1 MPLAQLRA
9 ETEHAA
15 EHAAGYE
22 AETIAAAETAQT
34 AVHPGMGAE
43 ISAATAAP
51 GETTV
56 ARRIV
61 LRRTT
66 WERLSHLAEALE
78 DTRGIDVTPMD
89 VAVVALEAGLREVE
103 EGLRNPNAR
112 KRASSSA
119 SSTQKR
125 RKSKS
130 GSTTRR
136 RRALKL
142 SDEERA
148 QLEALLVDQRSTR
161 ARQRTI
167 ALWLGHTKRKVDTEH
182 LRQLSV
188 DYDAYNVANFA
199 QNMKKDGACFKEKKD
214 PDGRRMGWR
223 LSKLG
228 REKIKEML
236 GEALSPR

>member
-1 MPLAQLRA
+1 MTSQPEVPLAQLRA
-9 ETEHAA
+9 GFENDAVEGEGVESAA
-15 EHAAGYE
+15 ELQSMG
-22 AETIAAAETAQT
+22 AEKALQ
-34 AVHPGMGAE
+34 GMGAE
-43 ISAATAAP
+43 ISAATAGP

-61 LRRTT
+61 LRRST

-103 EGLRNPNAR
+103 EGLRNPGAR
-112 KRASSSA
+112 KRERSSA
-119 SSTQKR
+119 SSSQKR

-136 RRALKL
+136 RRVLKL
-142 SDEERA
+142 SEEERA

-167 ALWLGHTKRKVDTEH
+167 AL
-182 LRQLSV
+182 
-188 DYDAYNVANFA
+188 
-199 QNMKKDGACFKEKKD
+199 
-214 PDGRRMGWR
+214 
-223 LSKLG
+223 
-228 REKIKEML
+228 
-236 GEALSPR
+236 

>member
-1 MPLAQLRA
+1 MTSQPEVPLAELNTQEDSLL
-9 ETEHAA
+9 
-15 EHAAGYE
+15 AG
-22 AETIAAAETAQT
+22 QSG
-34 AVHPGMGAE
+34 VGAE
-43 ISAATAAP
+43 ISAATAGP

-61 LRRTT
+61 LRRST
-66 WERLSHLAEALE
+66 WERLTHLAEALE

-103 EGLRNPNAR
+103 DGLRNPNAP
-112 KRASSSA
+112 KRNRSSA
-119 SSTQKR
+119 SSTQRR

-130 GSTTRR
+130 SSTTRR
-136 RRALKL
+136 RRVLKL
-142 SDEERA
+142 SDAERA

-167 ALWLGHTKRKVDTEH
+167 ALWLGHTRRKVDTEH
-182 LRQLSV
+182 LRQLAV

-214 PDGRRMGWR
+214 SDGRRIGWR

-236 GEALSPR
+236 GEALSTR